1 MQSPRL
7 PSGHLAASVK
17 LTIVIPSV
25 TTGYYVPP
33 NIDANQYPGEQ
44 QCSSNDFDGVLA
56 EEAIFWR
63 EECRFDVD
71 ARSYHGNAVR
81 ADGLGMRH
89 MKSGPPRASNSCGR
103 IRSILASHL
112 LDRIHF
118 VWNFGNC

>member
-81 ADGLGMRH
+81 ADGQGMRH
-89 MKSGPPRASNSCGR
+89 MKSGHPPPS
-103 IRSILASHL
+103 
-112 LDRIHF
+112 F
-118 VWNFGNC
+118 